1 MELTAKQE
9 EGLKITLERWRNKE
23 KYTAISG
30 FAGSGKSTLIK
41 FIIAAMNLPP
51 EQVRYVAYT
60 GKAAN
65 VLKNKGCENA
75 TTAHKLLYHAT
86 RMANGKYR
94 YRQKSKYEMWV
105 EDIKVVVVD
114 EVSMLPKKM
123 WDLLCQYDFYIIACG
138 DPE

>member
-1 MELTAKQE
+1 MKIELTKKQN
-9 EGLKITLERWRNKE
+9 EGLKITLDRWRHGE

-30 FAGSGKSTLIK
+30 FAGTGKSTLIK
-41 FIIAAMNLPP
+41 FIVSAMRLNP
-51 EQVRYVAYT
+51 EEVRYVAYT

-94 YRQKSKYEMWV
+94 YRQKSR
-105 EDIKVVVVD
+105 I
-114 EVSMLPKKM
+114 
-123 WDLLCQYDFYIIACG
+123 
-138 DPE
+138 